1 MLDVALTIPFG
12 LELAAALTGGL
23 SGAMSAVRARYDI
36 FGVACIAI
44 ITGLAGGI
52 MRDILLQNYG
62 IYAFQK
68 PTLIIACAI
77 AGVVVFYFG
86 KLATY
91 LDPIVDLLDNLSVA
105 LWAVISVSKSLSAG
119 LDIIPSII
127 LGTITAVGGGILRDI
142 CMNREPEAFQAGALY
157 GSAALVGCIVYALM
171 SQNHILDNY
180 AALSCVVLVL
190 GLRYASLFFGWRT
203 KPPRDYSDVV
213 TRAVSKPVRS
223 VANRVRPPKGKVE
236 RDKERHGYEK
246 LRAFWARMNGEYV
259 AERSKDDKLA
269 ASDSQA
275 ARSSAGTAAASDP
288 SDRIIVDREELHR
301 IMGGEEE
308 KPRDPFEPRS
318 SNQATVS
325 SACRRDGG
333 SDTLATPRL
342 AKREKACQTPR
353 PFDTLS
359 FGYTFFSRMEFIVS
373 AACSHESQHFSMRS
387 NICDHTS
394 TRMGFSRSCVCS
406 LRMTVMYS

>member
-1 MLDVALTIPFG
+1 MLDVALTIPFW

-223 VANRVRPPKGKVE
+223 VANRV
-236 RDKERHGYEK
+236 
-246 LRAFWARMNGEYV
+246 
-259 AERSKDDKLA
+259 
-269 ASDSQA
+269 
-275 ARSSAGTAAASDP
+275 
-288 SDRIIVDREELHR
+288 
-301 IMGGEEE
+301 
-308 KPRDPFEPRS
+308 
-318 SNQATVS
+318 
-325 SACRRDGG
+325 
-333 SDTLATPRL
+333 
-342 AKREKACQTPR
+342 
-353 PFDTLS
+353 
-359 FGYTFFSRMEFIVS
+359 
-373 AACSHESQHFSMRS
+373 
-387 NICDHTS
+387 
-394 TRMGFSRSCVCS
+394 
-406 LRMTVMYS
+406 

>member
-1 MLDVALTIPFG
+1 MLDVALTIPFW
-12 LELAAALTGGL
+12 LEMAAALTGGL

-44 ITGLAGGI
+44 LTGLAGGI

-68 PTLIIACAI
+68 PTLVLACAI

-127 LGTITAVGGGILRDI
+127 LGTITAVGGGILRDV

-157 GSAALVGCIVYALM
+157 GSAALVGCIAYALM

-180 AALSCVVLVL
+180 AALACVVLVL

-246 LRAFWARMNGEYV
+246 LRVFWARMNGEYV
-259 AERSKDDKLA
+259 AERSKGDRTSA
-269 ASDSQA
+269 AHEAEPPTS
-275 ARSSAGTAAASDP
+275 SSAVGASDP
-288 SDRIIVDREELHR
+288 SDRIIVNREELRR
-301 IMGGEEE
+301 IVGTDEEE
-308 KPRDPFEPRS
+308 ERDPFEPR
-318 SNQATVS
+318 
-325 SACRRDGG
+325 
-333 SDTLATPRL
+333 
-342 AKREKACQTPR
+342 E
-353 PFDTLS
+353 
-359 FGYTFFSRMEFIVS
+359 
-373 AACSHESQHFSMRS
+373 
-387 NICDHTS
+387 
-394 TRMGFSRSCVCS
+394 
-406 LRMTVMYS
+406 

>member
-1 MLDVALTIPFG
+1 MLDVALTIPFW

-23 SGAMSAVRARYDI
+23 SGAMSAVRARFDI

-52 MRDILLQNYG
+52 LRDILLQNYG

-119 LDIIPSII
+119 LDIIPAII

-142 CMNREPEAFQAGALY
+142 CMNHEPDAFQAGALY
-157 GSAALVGCIVYALM
+157 GSAALVGCIAYALM

-180 AALSCVVLVL
+180 AALACVILVL

-236 RDKERHGYEK
+236 RDKERRGYEK
-246 LRAFWARMNGEYV
+246 LRIFWARMNGDYV
-259 AERSKDDKLA
+259 AKQSRNDCES
-269 ASDSQA
+269 
-275 ARSSAGTAAASDP
+275 AAAAAAKASRPSIVDP
-288 SDRIIVDREELHR
+288 SDRIIVNREELHR
-301 IMGGEEE
+301 IIGTSESDGE
-308 KPRDPFEPRS
+308 PRDPFEPRS
-318 SNQATVS
+318 
-325 SACRRDGG
+325 
-333 SDTLATPRL
+333 
-342 AKREKACQTPR
+342 
-353 PFDTLS
+353 
-359 FGYTFFSRMEFIVS
+359 
-373 AACSHESQHFSMRS
+373 
-387 NICDHTS
+387 
-394 TRMGFSRSCVCS
+394 
-406 LRMTVMYS
+406 

>member
-1 MLDVALTIPFG
+1 MLDVALTIPFW

-91 LDPIVDLLDNLSVA
+91 LDL
-105 LWAVISVSKSLSAG
+105 
-119 LDIIPSII
+119 IPSII

-318 SNQATVS
+318 
-325 SACRRDGG
+325 
-333 SDTLATPRL
+333 
-342 AKREKACQTPR
+342 
-353 PFDTLS
+353 
-359 FGYTFFSRMEFIVS
+359 
-373 AACSHESQHFSMRS
+373 
-387 NICDHTS
+387 
-394 TRMGFSRSCVCS
+394 
-406 LRMTVMYS
+406 

>member
-1 MLDVALTIPFG
+1 MLDVALTIPFW

-190 GLRYASLFFGWRT
+190 GLRYASLFFGWKT
-203 KPPRDYSDVV
+203 TPPKDYTDVV
-213 TRAVSKPVRS
+213 TSAVARPVKS
-223 VANRVRPPKGKVE
+223 VARRVRPPKGKVE
-236 RDKERHGYEK
+236 RERERRRAYER
-246 LRAFWARMNGEYV
+246 LRWLWRVPGGTSPLPPVEKRGS
-259 AERSKDDKLA
+259 EA
-269 ASDSQA
+269 AAQPDAPATPQA
-275 ARSSAGTAAASDP
+275 APADAAPSDP
-288 SDRIIVDREELHR
+288 SDRIHVDREELRR
-301 IMGGEEE
+301 IMGGEDDE
-308 KPRDPFEPRS
+308 PRDPFEPRS
-318 SNQATVS
+318 
-325 SACRRDGG
+325 
-333 SDTLATPRL
+333 
-342 AKREKACQTPR
+342 
-353 PFDTLS
+353 
-359 FGYTFFSRMEFIVS
+359 
-373 AACSHESQHFSMRS
+373 
-387 NICDHTS
+387 
-394 TRMGFSRSCVCS
+394 
-406 LRMTVMYS
+406 

>member
-1 MLDVALTIPFG
+1 MLDVALTIPFW

-223 VANRVRPPKGKVE
+223 VANR
-236 RDKERHGYEK
+236 
-246 LRAFWARMNGEYV
+246 ARMNGEYV

-318 SNQATVS
+318 
-325 SACRRDGG
+325 
-333 SDTLATPRL
+333 
-342 AKREKACQTPR
+342 
-353 PFDTLS
+353 
-359 FGYTFFSRMEFIVS
+359 
-373 AACSHESQHFSMRS
+373 
-387 NICDHTS
+387 
-394 TRMGFSRSCVCS
+394 
-406 LRMTVMYS
+406 

>member
-1 MLDVALTIPFG
+1 MLDVALTIPFW

-203 KPPRDYSDVV
+203 KP
-213 TRAVSKPVRS
+213 VRS

-318 SNQATVS
+318 
-325 SACRRDGG
+325 
-333 SDTLATPRL
+333 
-342 AKREKACQTPR
+342 
-353 PFDTLS
+353 
-359 FGYTFFSRMEFIVS
+359 
-373 AACSHESQHFSMRS
+373 
-387 NICDHTS
+387 
-394 TRMGFSRSCVCS
+394 
-406 LRMTVMYS
+406 

>member
-1 MLDVALTIPFG
+1 MLDVALTIPFW

-77 AGVVVFYFG
+77 AGVVVFYF
-86 KLATY
+86 
-91 LDPIVDLLDNLSVA
+91 
-105 LWAVISVSKSLSAG
+105 
-119 LDIIPSII
+119 
-127 LGTITAVGGGILRDI
+127 
-142 CMNREPEAFQAGALY
+142 ALY

-318 SNQATVS
+318 
-325 SACRRDGG
+325 
-333 SDTLATPRL
+333 
-342 AKREKACQTPR
+342 
-353 PFDTLS
+353 
-359 FGYTFFSRMEFIVS
+359 
-373 AACSHESQHFSMRS
+373 
-387 NICDHTS
+387 
-394 TRMGFSRSCVCS
+394 
-406 LRMTVMYS
+406 

>member
-1 MLDVALTIPFG
+1 MLDVALTIPFW
-12 LELAAALTGGL
+12 LEMAAALTGGL

-68 PTLIIACAI
+68 PTLVLACAI

-142 CMNREPEAFQAGALY
+142 CMNREPDAFQAGALY
-157 GSAALVGCIVYALM
+157 GSAALVGCIAYALM

-180 AALSCVVLVL
+180 AALACVVLVL

-213 TRAVSKPVRS
+213 TRVVSKPVRS

-246 LRAFWARMNGEYV
+246 LRLFWARMNGEYV
-259 AERSKDDKLA
+259 AERSKGDRTPA
-269 ASDSQA
+269 AHESASPA
-275 ARSSAGTAAASDP
+275 PSSAVGASDP
-288 SDRIIVDREELHR
+288 SDRIVVNREELRR
-301 IMGGEEE
+301 IVGSDEE
-308 KPRDPFEPRS
+308 KERDPFEPR
-318 SNQATVS
+318 
-325 SACRRDGG
+325 
-333 SDTLATPRL
+333 
-342 AKREKACQTPR
+342 E
-353 PFDTLS
+353 
-359 FGYTFFSRMEFIVS
+359 
-373 AACSHESQHFSMRS
+373 
-387 NICDHTS
+387 
-394 TRMGFSRSCVCS
+394 
-406 LRMTVMYS
+406 